1 MLRNASYLL
10 CQIAYGSL
18 NDDDDNG
25 EVPTVD
31 VEDAVQAVGG
41 PLDGAGL
48 AAPLVVHRVLG
59 LGGQTLAVGEVV
71 RAAVRVVSPDK

>member
-1 MLRNASYLL
+1 MSN
-10 CQIAYGSL
+10 GSL
-18 NDDDDNG
+18 NGDAGDG

-71 RAAVRVVSPDK
+71 GAAVRVVSPDK